1 MLWRA
6 TFSFA
11 GRKFWQASR
20 ERRSLLPTME
30 VTMNGR
36 QFILVWVII
45 LGLSMLVWSGVG
57 YVLGV
62 L

>member
-1 MLWRA
+1 
-6 TFSFA
+6 
-11 GRKFWQASR
+11 
-20 ERRSLLPTME
+20 
-30 VTMNGR
+30 MNGR

-45 LGLSMLVWSGVG
+45 LGLSMLVWSGVC

>member
-1 MLWRA
+1 
-6 TFSFA
+6 
-11 GRKFWQASR
+11 
-20 ERRSLLPTME
+20 
-30 VTMNGR
+30 MNGR